1 MKATIKKEDDERLEF
16 TLKDATVSFAN
27 MIRRI
32 GMGQIPI
39 FAIQSITVYENRTS
53 MFDEYIAHRIGLIP
67 ISTPAKY
74 TAEDEVLFTLDAQG
88 PCTVYSKDL
97 KSFDDKV
104 KVSNPNIPIIRLGEG
119 QNLRIEGKARL
130 GTGRQHARH
139 QPGLIS
145 YSYDDKGNFE
155 FKVESFSQIS
165 PREIITR
172 ACGIAETKCEE
183 FLEAIEEEKEKKEE

>member
-1 MKATIKKEDDERLEF
+1 MKVTIKKEDDAHLEF
-16 TLKDATVSFAN
+16 TLKDSSVAFAN
-27 MIRRI
+27 MVRRI
-32 GMGQIPI
+32 GMGQVPV
-39 FAIQSITVYENRTS
+39 FAIQSVTVYENRTS

-67 ISTPAKY
+67 ISTPPTY
-74 TAEDEVLFTLDAQG
+74 TEKDEILFTLDSQG

-130 GTGRQHARH
+130 GTGREHARH
-139 QPGLIS
+139 QPGLMS
-145 YSYDDKGNFE
+145 YSYDEKGNFE

-165 PREIITR
+165 PREMVVR
-172 ACGIAETKCEE
+172 ACEIAGKKCDG
-183 FLEAIEEEKEKKEE
+183 FLEALEEEKEKKEE

>member
-1 MKATIKKEDDERLEF
+1 MKVAIKKEDEGRLEF
-16 TLKDATVSFAN
+16 TLKDATVSYAN

-32 GMGQIPI
+32 GMGQVPV
-39 FAIQSITVYENRTS
+39 FAIQSVTVYENRTS

-74 TAEDEVLFTLDAQG
+74 AGEDEVLFTLDAQG

-165 PREIITR
+165 PREMITR
-172 ACGIAETKCEE
+172 ACEIAEKKCDE
-183 FLEAIEEEKEKKEE
+183 FLEALEEEKEKKEE

>member
-1 MKATIKKEDDERLEF
+1 MKVSIKKDDDAHLDF
-16 TLKDATVSFAN
+16 SLKDASISFAN

-32 GMGQIPI
+32 GMGQVQV
-39 FAIQSITVYENRTS
+39 FAIQSVTVYENRTS

-67 ISTPAKY
+67 ISTPTKY
-74 TAEDEVLFTLDAQG
+74 TDKDEILFTLDAQG

-104 KVSNPNIPIIRLGEG
+104 KVSNPNIPIIRLGEM
-119 QNLRIEGKARL
+119 QNLRIEGKAKL
-130 GTGRQHARH
+130 GIGHEHARH
-139 QPGLIS
+139 QPGLMS

-165 PREIITR
+165 PKEMIVRSCE
-172 ACGIAETKCEE
+172 IAERKCNE
-183 FLEAIEEEKEKKEE
+183 FLEALDEEKEKKE

>member
-1 MKATIKKEDDERLEF
+1 MKVSIKNEDEVRLGF
-16 TLKDATVSFAN
+16 SLKDASVSFAN

-32 GMGQIPI
+32 GMGQVPT
-39 FAIQSITVYENRTS
+39 FAIQTVTVYENRTS

-67 ISTPAKY
+67 IATPAKY
-74 TAEDEVLFTLDAQG
+74 KGEDEVLFTLDAQG

-119 QNLRIEGKARL
+119 QNIRLEGKARL

-139 QPGLIS
+139 QPGLMS

-155 FKVESFSQIS
+155 FKVESFSQIP
-165 PREIITR
+165 PREMIVR
-172 ACGIAETKCEE
+172 ACEIAETKCNE
-183 FLEAIEEEKEKKEE
+183 FLEALEEEKEKKEE